1 MVCGFIFETW
11 TVNLAGIHVAC
22 AEKGTHGVVACIL
35 LLLLVLLGMGSLTFG
50 SWISLIYY

>member
-35 LLLLVLLGMGSLTFG
+35 LLLLVLLGMGSMTFG